1 VATFTVNVPRRGR
14 MGDTNRGAV
23 SGTPIN
29 ETKDYLAGSWAV
41 RVGRDARE
49 RELSTD

>member
-1 VATFTVNVPRRGR
+1 

-29 ETKDYLAGSWAV
+29 ETKDYLAGSRAV